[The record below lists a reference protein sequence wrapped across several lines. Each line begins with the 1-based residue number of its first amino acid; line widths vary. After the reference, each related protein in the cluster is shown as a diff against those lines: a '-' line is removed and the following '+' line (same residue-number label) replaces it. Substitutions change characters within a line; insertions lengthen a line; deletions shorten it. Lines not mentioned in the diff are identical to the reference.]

1 VVWVRDKKERVGG
14 RGGGGGGGGGGGAYT
29 RLNKYREMKMYT
41 PAS

>member
-1 VVWVRDKKERVGG
+1 MWAVPKIEFAS
-14 RGGGGGGGGGGGAYT
+14 GGGGGGAYT